1 MDSVSSG
8 RDGSTD
14 QAWSAL
20 MAAAQAGDRTAYEAL
35 LKACIPFTRRVVRR
49 TGVRPQGVED
59 VIQDVL
65 LTLHRARNTYDPGR
79 SFMSWLGAIAQRRA
93 IDHLR
98 RRGRQ
103 DRREVSDE
111 TAYETY
117 PDQDRTPELALDGEA
132 RSQDMRT
139 AVAALSPGQ
148 HEAVELLAFRQRSLA
163 EASAETG
170 KTKGA
175 LKVNL
180 HRALKTLRD
189 RFTGAE

>member
-1 MDSVSSG
+1 
-8 RDGSTD
+8 
-14 QAWSAL
+14 

-35 LKACIPFTRRVVRR
+35 LKASIPFVRRVVRR
-49 TGVRPQGVED
+49 TGVRPDGVED

-65 LTLHRARNTYDPGR
+65 LTLHRARGTYDPGR
-79 SFMSWLGAIAQRRA
+79 SFMNWLSAIAQRRA

-103 DRREVSDE
+103 DRREISDE
-111 TAYETY
+111 TAYEAY
-117 PDQDRTPELALDGEA
+117 PDQDRTPESVFENDV
-132 RSQDMRT
+132 RRQDMIT

-148 HEAVELLAFRQRSLA
+148 REAVELMAFRQRSLA
-163 EASAETG
+163 EAAAESG

-180 HRALKTLRD
+180 HRALKTLRE
-189 RFTGAE
+189 RFTGTE

>member
-8 RDGSTD
+8 RDGSAD
-14 QAWSAL
+14 QQWSAL

-35 LKACIPFTRRVVRR
+35 LNACIPFVRRVARR
-49 TGVRPQGVED
+49 TGVRPEGVED

-65 LTLHRARNTYDPGR
+65 LTLHRARDTYDPTR

-103 DRREVSDE
+103 DRREISDE
-111 TAYETY
+111 TAYEAY
-117 PDQDRTPELALDGEA
+117 PDQDRTPELALDA
-132 RSQDMRT
+132 DVRSHDMKT

-148 HEAVELLAFRQRSLA
+148 REAVELLAFRQRSLA
-163 EASAETG
+163 EAAAETG

-189 RFTGAE
+189 RFTGTE

>member
-8 RDGSTD
+8 RDGSAD
-14 QAWSAL
+14 QQWSAL
-20 MAAAQAGDRTAYEAL
+20 MAAAQAGDRIAYEAL
-35 LKACIPFTRRVVRR
+35 LKACIPFVRRVVRR
-49 TGVRPQGVED
+49 TGVRPEGVED

-65 LTLHRARNTYDPGR
+65 LTLHRARGTYDPGR
-79 SFMSWLGAIAQRRA
+79 SFQHWLSAIAQRRA

-103 DRREVSDE
+103 DRREISDE
-111 TAYETY
+111 IAYEAY
-117 PDQDRTPELALDGEA
+117 PDQDQTPELALEGDV
-132 RSQDMRT
+132 RSQDMKS

-148 HEAVELLAFRQRSLA
+148 REAVELLAFRQRSLA
-163 EASAETG
+163 EAAAETG

-180 HRALKTLRD
+180 HRALKTLRH
-189 RFTGAE
+189 RFTGTE

>member
-8 RDGSTD
+8 RDGSAD
-14 QAWSAL
+14 QQWSAL
-20 MAAAQAGDRTAYEAL
+20 MAAAQAGDRIAYEAL
-35 LKACIPFTRRVVRR
+35 LKACIPLVRRVVRR
-49 TGVRPQGVED
+49 TGVRPEGVED

-65 LTLHRARNTYDPGR
+65 LTLHRARGTYDPGR
-79 SFMSWLGAIAQRRA
+79 SFQNWLSAIAQRRA

-103 DRREVSDE
+103 DRREISDE
-111 TAYETY
+111 IAYEAY
-117 PDQDRTPELALDGEA
+117 PDQDQTPELALEGDV
-132 RSQDMRT
+132 RSQDMKS

-148 HEAVELLAFRQRSLA
+148 REAVELLAFRQRSLA
-163 EASAETG
+163 EAAAETG

-180 HRALKTLRD
+180 HRALKTLRH
-189 RFTGAE
+189 RFTGTE